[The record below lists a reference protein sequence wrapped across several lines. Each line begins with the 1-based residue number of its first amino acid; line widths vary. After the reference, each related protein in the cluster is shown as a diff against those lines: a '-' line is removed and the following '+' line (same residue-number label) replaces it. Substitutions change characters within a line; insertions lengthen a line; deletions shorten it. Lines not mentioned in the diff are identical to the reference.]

1 MKLLEINHVEKSF
14 DDLNVLK
21 DISLSVEDG
30 EIVSI
35 IGPSGS
41 GKSTL
46 LRCATMLETMDSGE
60 IVYLGKKAVWSD
72 ENGKLNYADKKDLK
86 EIQSQYGL
94 VFQNFNLFPHFS
106 VLKNITDAPIH
117 VQKRDKEEVYKEA
130 RELLKKMGLEDKEN
144 AYPCQLSGGQCQRVA
159 IARALA
165 LKPKILFFDEPTSA
179 LDPELTG
186 EVLKVIKSLADLHI
200 AMVIVTHEVFQN
212 FNLFPHFSVLKNIT
226 DAPIHVQKRDKEEV
240 YKEARELLKKMGLED
255 KENAYPCQL
264 SGGQCQRVAIARA
277 LALKPKILFFDEP
290 TSALDPELT
299 GEVLKVIKSLAD
311 LHIAMVIVTH
321 EMAFARDISHRV
333 IFMAGGV
340 IVEEGAPEK
349 VFASDNERTRSF
361 LGRYGNLL

>member
-1 MKLLEINHVEKSF
+1 MKLFEMKHIKKSF
-14 DDLNVLK
+14 GSLEVLK
-21 DISLSVEDG
+21 DISLEVEEG
-30 EIVSI
+30 EVLSI

-46 LRCATMLETMDSGE
+46 LRCATGLETPDSGE
-60 IVYLGKKAVWSD
+60 IIKQGDV
-72 ENGKLNYADKKDLK
+72 
-86 EIQSQYGL
+86 GL
-94 VFQNFNLFPHFS
+94 
-106 VLKNITDAPIH
+106 
-117 VQKRDKEEVYKEA
+117 
-130 RELLKKMGLEDKEN
+130 
-144 AYPCQLSGGQCQRVA
+144 
-159 IARALA
+159 
-165 LKPKILFFDEPTSA
+165 
-179 LDPELTG
+179 
-186 EVLKVIKSLADLHI
+186 
-200 AMVIVTHEVFQN
+200 VFQN